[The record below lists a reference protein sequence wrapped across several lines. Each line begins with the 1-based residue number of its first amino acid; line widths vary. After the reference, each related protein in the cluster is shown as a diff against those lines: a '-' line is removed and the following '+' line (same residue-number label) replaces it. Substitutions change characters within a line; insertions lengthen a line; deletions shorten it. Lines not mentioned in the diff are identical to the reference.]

1 MSTAGKVVF
10 CTGGAGT
17 ICSGQV
23 KALVKLGANAAII
36 SRRVAIAV
44 DKAKEIASVRPGSKV
59 LGLQADVRS
68 IDCLKAAATEA
79 IKQLG
84 KIDFLMY
91 DPIPRFDSLVLPETL
106 ML

>member
-91 DPIPRFDSLVLPETL
+91 DPIPGLTHWFYPTL